1 MRRINLEKKELI
13 YEVRKKRVVRRS
25 QGKKRSAHP
34 EGILIFC
41 DQITHLLE
49 VKGHILSEKN
59 LHYFLRIVC
68 FLRSLY
74 WFQLGT
80 YIYKSNV
87 S

>member
-13 YEVRKKRVVRRS
+13 YEVRKKRGVRRS

-49 VKGHILSEKN
+49 VKGHILNEKI
-59 LHYFLRIVC
+59 YIIFLELCVFC
-68 FLRSLY
+68 AV
-74 WFQLGT
+74 
-80 YIYKSNV
+80 YIGS